1 MGTPVPRIRIV
12 APEIA
17 LMENVTAFPM
27 ENLLFINLIAVLE
40 PFMMAYADVP
50 RVHVLLTLNV
60 VQDFALGWILI
71 LVR

>member
-1 MGTPVPRIRIV
+1 
-12 APEIA
+12 
-17 LMENVTAFPM
+17 MENVIAFLM

-40 PFMMAYADVP
+40 PLLKAYADVP
-50 RVHVLLTLNV
+50 RVHVFLTLNV